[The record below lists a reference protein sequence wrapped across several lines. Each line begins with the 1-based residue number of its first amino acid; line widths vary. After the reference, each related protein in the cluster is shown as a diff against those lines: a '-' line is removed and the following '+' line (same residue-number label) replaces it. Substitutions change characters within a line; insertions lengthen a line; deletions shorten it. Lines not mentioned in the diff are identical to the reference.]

1 MCSNSDGDVG
11 ALMSEVED
19 NVLSSVVDCVF
30 REEQFPVQTRVI
42 GSNRLHSPTNNDPNV
57 GLA

>member
-1 MCSNSDGDVG
+1 
-11 ALMSEVED
+11 MSEVED